1 MKTQK
6 ETIAH
11 HFKTRKT
18 ITHKQ
23 AADKYGIPRLSAVIF
38 DLRGSGWDILTVMIE
53 VKSRYNNGHTK
64 VGQYVLISR
73 PKHCK

>member
-38 DLRGSGWDILTVMIE
+38 DLRGSGWDIMTVMTS
-53 VKSRYNNGHTK
+53 VKSRWEK
-64 VGQYVLISR
+64 SRIARYVLIKM
-73 PKHCK
+73 PKVKK

>member
-38 DLRGSGWDILTVMIE
+38 DLRGSGWDILTVMTS
-53 VKSRYNNGHTK
+53 VKSRWEKSRIARYHLLYMPK
-64 VGQYVLISR
+64 V
-73 PKHCK
+73 KK

>member
-6 ETIAH
+6 ETIAN

-38 DLRGSGWDILTVMIE
+38 DLRGSVWDILTVMTS
-53 VKSRYNNGHTK
+53 VKSRWEK
-64 VGQYVLISR
+64 SRIARYVLIKMPVDS
-73 PKHCK
+73 KK

>member
-1 MKTQK
+1 MKTQR
-6 ETIAH
+6 ETIIA

-38 DLRGSGWDILTVMIE
+38 DLRGSGWDILTVMTS
-53 VKSRYNNGHTK
+53 VKSRWEK
-64 VGQYVLISR
+64 SRIARYVLIKM
-73 PKHCK
+73 PKVKK